1 MGCIFWEIGRV
12 GLLSVCIAWVYI
24 WLAFILN
31 SVILKESEIRGDDEG
46 IVHSFISQHASL
58 LTQLSNF
65 TYGVCGCYLFVG
77 WILGQ
82 IYPPFFCVSVML
94 TILLLLSLRKWQ
106 LRGDC
111 IRIVPEITF
120 WFYQFWLRCCIMVYL
135 MNFDRVAKIYIILE
149 KVGFA
154 NQLQWARTCQLDK
167 IRGRERILLVGEG
180 RRHLFTVY

>member
-1 MGCIFWEIGRV
+1 MYLLEIGRV
-12 GLLSVCIAWVYI
+12 ELLLVCIAWVYI

-31 SVILKESEIRGDDEG
+31 SVILKEFEMKGDDEG
-46 IVHSFISQHASL
+46 IVHSFISQHATL
-58 LTQLSNF
+58 RAQLSNF
-65 TYGVCGCYLFVG
+65 TFGVGGCYLFVG

-82 IYPPFFCVSVML
+82 IYPPFFCVSVL
-94 TILLLLSLRKWQ
+94 LPILLLLLRKWQ

-111 IRIVPEITF
+111 FRIVLEITF
-120 WFYQFWLRCCIMVYL
+120 WFHQFWLRYGIMVYL
-135 MNFDRVAKIYIILE
+135 MNFDRVAKIYTILE